1 MCQNHFNVCGQVEIH
16 QNYFRADS
24 VIGEITSVLV
34 TYASKNLP
42 EEAKNYQK
50 IYTLAL
56 YSFVLLKTIQ
66 DTLKESSKENLP
78 NVIFPLVFIK

>member
-1 MCQNHFNVCGQVEIH
+1 M
-16 QNYFRADS
+16 
-24 VIGEITSVLV
+24 IGEITSVLV